1 MKSDS
6 SEQKANHEPHEHD
19 HGHGCCSGHDHH
31 DHHHGETLAEHD
43 HTTDLGFF
51 FWLKVAALFVWG
63 GVLIYFYASGRVDY
77 FLTGDGTFRVQ
88 TAIAGLGLFVLGL
101 FNVMNRKVQVDCGH
115 EHHDHSHHSHDG
127 DSREDEGCGHDHT
140 GGAPHHH
147 HEDRSFSGQLT
158 MLIILLLPVTA
169 AAMTTKNDYSDAFKQ
184 ARMKSAMID
193 PEKSALP
200 DRFDIRKPSAAATA
214 DANKEGESSKSP
226 PKSGGLPEF
235 TLEDLESFVKRSDDG
250 NFMISL
256 IELFY
261 SAGDVEVRKVLNGQ
275 PVETVA
281 QVVEDS
287 VNNPDGTRLRAFRM
301 FMQCCA
307 ADSRPVSIAVEF
319 GDTPP
324 PYKEMGWYKLVGTM
338 DFQTENGI
346 MTPILNLKEMVETKE
361 PDVRI
366 Q

>member
-1 MKSDS
+1 
-6 SEQKANHEPHEHD
+6 
-19 HGHGCCSGHDHH
+19 
-31 DHHHGETLAEHD
+31 
-43 HTTDLGFF
+43 
-51 FWLKVAALFVWG
+51 
-63 GVLIYFYASGRVDY
+63 
-77 FLTGDGTFRVQ
+77 
-88 TAIAGLGLFVLGL
+88 
-101 FNVMNRKVQVDCGH
+101 
-115 EHHDHSHHSHDG
+115 
-127 DSREDEGCGHDHT
+127 
-140 GGAPHHH
+140 
-147 HEDRSFSGQLT
+147 
-158 MLIILLLPVTA
+158 MLVILLLPVTA
-169 AAMTTKNDYSDAFKQ
+169 AAMTTKNDYSDAFKM
-184 ARMKSAMID
+184 ARQKSAMID
-193 PEKSALP
+193 PEKAALP
-200 DRFDIRKPSAAATA
+200 DRYDIRNKPTTA
-214 DANKEGESSKSP
+214 GKNEKPKAGDEAKS

-235 TLEDLESFVKRSDDG
+235 TLEDLESFVKRSPEG

-261 SAGDVEVRKVLNGQ
+261 SAGDVEVRRVLNGQ

-281 QVVEDS
+281 QVVEDT

-319 GDTPP
+319 GDKPP

-346 MTPILNLKEMVETKE
+346 MTPILTVKDMIEDKE

>member
-1 MKSDS
+1 
-6 SEQKANHEPHEHD
+6 
-19 HGHGCCSGHDHH
+19 
-31 DHHHGETLAEHD
+31 
-43 HTTDLGFF
+43 
-51 FWLKVAALFVWG
+51 
-63 GVLIYFYASGRVDY
+63 
-77 FLTGDGTFRVQ
+77 
-88 TAIAGLGLFVLGL
+88 
-101 FNVMNRKVQVDCGH
+101 
-115 EHHDHSHHSHDG
+115 
-127 DSREDEGCGHDHT
+127 
-140 GGAPHHH
+140 
-147 HEDRSFSGQLT
+147 

-169 AAMTTKNDYSDAFKQ
+169 AAMATKDDYSDAFKM
-184 ARMKSAMID
+184 ARQKSAIID
-193 PEKSALP
+193 PEKAALP
-200 DRFDIRKPSAAATA
+200 DRFDIRNKEAVARSESTPSADPATGGTGGD
-214 DANKEGESSKSP
+214 DASTP

-235 TLEDLESFVKRSDDG
+235 TLADLESFVKRSDDG

-261 SAGDVEVRKVLNGQ
+261 SAGDVEVRRVLNGQ

-281 QVVEDS
+281 QVVPDA
-287 VNNPDGTRLRAFRM
+287 VNNPNGTRVRAFRM

-319 GDTPP
+319 GKTPP

-346 MTPILNLKEMVETKE
+346 MTPILKLKDMIEDKE

>member
-1 MKSDS
+1 M
-6 SEQKANHEPHEHD
+6 
-19 HGHGCCSGHDHH
+19 
-31 DHHHGETLAEHD
+31 LA
-43 HTTDLGFF
+43 
-51 FWLKVAALFVWG
+51 
-63 GVLIYFYASGRVDY
+63 
-77 FLTGDGTFRVQ
+77 
-88 TAIAGLGLFVLGL
+88 
-101 FNVMNRKVQVDCGH
+101 
-115 EHHDHSHHSHDG
+115 
-127 DSREDEGCGHDHT
+127 
-140 GGAPHHH
+140 
-147 HEDRSFSGQLT
+147 
-158 MLIILLLPVTA
+158 ILLLPVTA
-169 AAMTTKNDYSDAFKQ
+169 AAVATKNDYSDAFKM
-184 ARMKSAMID
+184 ARQKSAMID
-193 PEKSALP
+193 PEKAALP
-200 DRFDIRKPSAAATA
+200 DRFDIRKKPESAEA
-214 DANKEGESSKSP
+214 SSKSEA

-281 QVVEDS
+281 QVVEDT
-287 VNNPDGTRLRAFRM
+287 VNNPNGSRLRGFRM

-319 GDTPP
+319 GEKPP

-346 MTPILNLKEMVETKE
+346 MTPILMVKEMIEDKE